1 MAKQRK
7 GISKALKKG
16 NVESTN
22 KLPENVEPN
31 GLFTGKEG
39 AAISA
44 IVNKGEKPNL
54 SVNEYVSDKKPV
66 DPDTV
71 LGNQGKEVGPNDP
84 KMESQASKLKETIN
98 QYNPSNSSYSGSGEK
113 RGDRSRR
120 ETEMNM
126 AGVDPTF
133 SGAEGIEATPSQ
145 GSVLASTIANDA
157 SPSITRNEV
166 LAAAVKNAETPS
178 QLEQAGALADEAKQ
192 EAGIMQAKAAEGVS
206 AIQEQLNSGLLSN
219 EPVKQP
225 VDPNT
230 VLGDQ
235 GAEVNFG
242 QQAPYPAVAG
252 VVAGAGTEPQTPNV
266 VNTDTKPQIENQVL
280 NAYTNFTDNL
290 PKAVVERLGV
300 QDYFPDVARDIAVGT
315 FSGSR
320 IGSQTIYSGVGGLL
334 PMGLYDARKR
344 ALSEAAKEKQ
354 KQLDKYFDVIET
366 APQYQQAFNQAT
378 MQFVNESLA
387 GANGNA
393 DALLKDPKFRAEY
406 AKRLGTAKDIKFWA
420 DWSDQLLKDA
430 AKNENYVNGEAID
443 MAGQIKSA
451 LVDHMDEIVSGKKS
465 LKDFVDIEKA
475 QLYQNI
481 VPQIDKLTKE
491 LLDPNRMGKAPIN
504 MRTGDAEGRLSPEEF
519 AAQRDEFL
527 MKLKNKTLT
536 KQAYLSGFK
545 KFFTGDYEQ
554 VIDGLIDS
562 GKYSEEQRDA
572 ALNYFAGQVQEQVEL
587 NPEFIDSGQMDA
599 ARLAEQR
606 RQFDLTRQDQKDKET
621 TVWTNQ
627 NNLMNQKNPATG
639 LSMQDEI
646 DRFKAQGLRGEKL
659 QAAIMNKAR
668 QLGFTNAEY
677 DPYLKTVVIK
687 GNASQNE
694 GSNYYSVNAQQQQ
707 VGVRVRVRKWNK
719 ATKKFYWEPEVIPV
733 SQFVKGKG
741 FGENQ
746 SGDYLFEDGT
756 KVTNEDLANW
766 RNAYNKNKI
775 AINATSYESYWGVSD
790 KQTGKQAPVNSGT
803 IGSYG
808 KDKAVNMK
816 NSTGRPAAVN
826 DVLDANGNAVI
837 DPKTGLPAQKKVA
850 LRGTITVSSD
860 ISDETQRYIE
870 DSKWGNLP
878 DKTMF
883 TRPQDQTGLGS
894 STSMSYQSQ

>member
-1 MAKQRK
+1 MAKGKIRRK
-7 GISKALKKG
+7 ITEVIS
-16 NVESTN
+16 N
-22 KLPENVEPN
+22 EP
-31 GLFTGKEG
+31 
-39 AAISA
+39 A
-44 IVNKGEKPNL
+44 
-54 SVNEYVSDKKPV
+54 KKPV
-66 DPDTV
+66 DPNTT
-71 LGNQGKEVGPNDP
+71 LGNQGVEFVEPTP
-84 KMESQASKLKETIN
+84 QAPIETTGSK
-98 QYNPSNSSYSGSGEK
+98 
-113 RGDRSRR
+113 
-120 ETEMNM
+120 
-126 AGVDPTF
+126 
-133 SGAEGIEATPSQ
+133 
-145 GSVLASTIANDA
+145 LASTISNDP
-157 SPSITRNEV
+157 SPSITKNEV

-178 QLEQAGALADEAKQ
+178 QLEQAGALANQAKQ

-206 AIQEQLNSGLLSN
+206 TIQEQLNSGLLSN
-219 EPVKQP
+219 EPAKQP

-230 VLGDQ
+230 VLGNQ
-235 GAEVNFG
+235 GTEVNFG

-252 VVAGAGTEPQTPNV
+252 VVAGAGTEPQTPTV

-290 PKAVVERLGV
+290 PKAVVEKLGV

-344 ALSEAAKEKQ
+344 ALSDAAKEKQ

-366 APQYQQAFNQAT
+366 APQYQQSFNQAT

-387 GANGNA
+387 GVNGNA
-393 DALLKDPKFRAEY
+393 DALLKDPKFRMEY

-420 DWSDQLLKDA
+420 EWSDQLLKDA

-443 MAGQIKSA
+443 IAGKIKSA

-481 VPQIDKLTKE
+481 IPQLDKLTAE
-491 LLDPNRMGKAPIN
+491 LLDPNRIGKMPIN

-519 AAQRDEFL
+519 AAQRDEFV
-527 MKLKNKTLT
+527 MKMKNKTLT
-536 KQAYLSGFK
+536 KQGFISGFK
-545 KFFTGDYEQ
+545 KFFTGDYEKT
-554 VIDGLIDS
+554 IDSLIAS
-562 GKYSEEQRDA
+562 GKYSEDQRQA
-572 ALNYFAGQVQEQVEL
+572 ALDYFASKLQEQVEL
-587 NPEFIDSGQMDA
+587 NPEFIDSGQMEA
-599 ARLAEQR
+599 ARLAEQK
-606 RQFDLTRQDQKDKET
+606 RQADLNRQDQKN

-627 NNLMNQKNPATG
+627 NNLMNQKNPVTG

-687 GNASQNE
+687 ANSSEKE
-694 GSNYYSVNAQQQQ
+694 GSEYHAVNAQQQQ
-707 VGVRVRVRKWNK
+707 VGIRVRVRKWNK
-719 ATKKFYWEPEVIPV
+719 STKKFYWQPEVVPV
-733 SQFVKGKG
+733 SQFVKGESK
-741 FGENQ
+741 N
-746 SGDYLFEDGT
+746 YLFEDGT
-756 KVTNEDLANW
+756 KVTDEDMNNW
-766 RNAYNKNKI
+766 KKAYDNNKI

-790 KQTGKQAPVNSGT
+790 KQTGKQAPVNSNT

-816 NSTGRPAAVN
+816 NSTGRPAAVV
-826 DVLDANGNAVI
+826 DVLDDNNQKVI
-837 DPKTGLPAQKKVA
+837 DPKTGLPAQKKVT

-860 ISDETQRYIE
+860 ISDETQRFVE
-870 DSKWGNLP
+870 DARFGNNP
-878 DKTMF
+878 KNTMF
-883 TRPQDQTGLGS
+883 TDPGYQTGSGS

>member
-1 MAKQRK
+1 MAKDKRK
-7 GISKALKKG
+7 GISKALRKG
-16 NVESTN
+16 NVESAY
-22 KLPENVEPN
+22 KVDENADDSGFGTPKTKVEPN

-39 AAISA
+39 SAISA

-54 SVNEYVSDKKPV
+54 SVGE
-66 DPDTV
+66 
-71 LGNQGKEVGPNDP
+71 
-84 KMESQASKLKETIN
+84 
-98 QYNPSNSSYSGSGEK
+98 YNPSNSSYSASGEK
-113 RGDRSRR
+113 RGDRTRR

-126 AGVDPTF
+126 AGVDSTV
-133 SGAEGIEATPSQ
+133 SGFRGIEATPSQ
-145 GSVLASTIANDA
+145 GSTLAATIANDP
-157 SPSITRNEV
+157 SPSITKNEV
-166 LAAAVKNAETPS
+166 LASAVKNAETPS
-178 QLEQAGALADEAKQ
+178 QLEQAGALADEAKK
-192 EAGIMQAKAAEGVS
+192 EAEIMQAKAAEGVS
-206 AIQEQLNSGLLSN
+206 DIQQQLSTLN
-219 EPVKQP
+219 EPARQP

-230 VLGDQ
+230 VLGNQ
-235 GAEVNFG
+235 GTEVDLG
-242 QQAPYPAVAG
+242 KQAPYPAVAG
-252 VVAGAGTEPQTPNV
+252 VVAGSRTEPQTPTV
-266 VNTDTKPQIENQVL
+266 ANTATKPQIENQVL

-315 FSGSR
+315 FTGSR
-320 IGSQTIYSGVGGLL
+320 IGSQTIYSGTGGLL

-393 DALLKDPKFRAEY
+393 DALLKDPKFRMEY
-406 AKRLGTAKDIKFWA
+406 SKRLGTAKDIKFWA

-443 MAGQIKSA
+443 VAGQIKSA

-481 VPQIDKLTKE
+481 VPQVDKLTKE

-504 MRTGDAEGRLSPEEF
+504 IRTGDAEGRLSPEEF

-562 GKYSEEQRDA
+562 GKYSEEQRNA

-627 NNLMNQKNPATG
+627 NNLMNAKNPATG

-668 QLGFTNAEY
+668 ELGFTNAEY

-687 GNASQNE
+687 GNASQSE

-707 VGVRVRVRKWNK
+707 VGIRLRVRKWNK
-719 ATKKFYWEPEVIPV
+719 NTKKFYWEPEVVPV
-733 SQFVKGKG
+733 SQFVKGDVK
-741 FGENQ
+741 N
-746 SGDYLFEDGT
+746 YLFEDGT
-756 KVTNEDLANW
+756 KVTEQDMNAW
-766 RNAYNKNKI
+766 QNAYNKNKI

-790 KQTGKQAPVNSGT
+790 KQTGKQAPVNSNT

-826 DVLDANGNAVI
+826 DVLDANGNPVI
-837 DPKTGLPAQKKVA
+837 DPKTGLPAQKKIA
-850 LRGTITVSSD
+850 LKGTITVSSD

-870 DSKWGNLP
+870 DSKWGNLQIELCLL
-878 DKTMF
+878 DHRIKVE
-883 TRPQDQTGLGS
+883 
-894 STSMSYQSQ
+894 

>member
-1 MAKQRK
+1 MAKGKIRRK
-7 GISKALKKG
+7 ITEVIS
-16 NVESTN
+16 N
-22 KLPENVEPN
+22 EP
-31 GLFTGKEG
+31 
-39 AAISA
+39 A
-44 IVNKGEKPNL
+44 
-54 SVNEYVSDKKPV
+54 KKPV
-66 DPDTV
+66 DPNTT
-71 LGNQGKEVGPNDP
+71 LGDQGVEFVEPTL
-84 KMESQASKLKETIN
+84 QAPVETTGSK
-98 QYNPSNSSYSGSGEK
+98 
-113 RGDRSRR
+113 
-120 ETEMNM
+120 
-126 AGVDPTF
+126 
-133 SGAEGIEATPSQ
+133 
-145 GSVLASTIANDA
+145 LASTIANDQ

-178 QLEQAGALADEAKQ
+178 QLEQAGELANQAKQ

-206 AIQEQLNSGLLSN
+206 TIQEQLNSGLLSN
-219 EPVKQP
+219 EPSKQP

-230 VLGDQ
+230 ALGNQ
-235 GAEVNFG
+235 GTEVNFG
-242 QQAPYPAVAG
+242 QQAPYPTVAG
-252 VVAGAGTEPQTPNV
+252 VVAGAGTEPQTPTV

-334 PMGLYDARKR
+334 PVGLYDARKR

-366 APQYQQAFNQAT
+366 APQYQQSFNQAT

-387 GANGNA
+387 GVNGNA

-420 DWSDQLLKDA
+420 EWSDQLLKDA

-443 MAGQIKSA
+443 VAGQIKSA

-481 VPQIDKLTKE
+481 IPQIDKLTDE
-491 LLDPNRMGKAPIN
+491 LLDPNRIGKMPIN

-519 AAQRDEFL
+519 AAQRDEFV
-527 MKLKNKTLT
+527 MKMKNKTLT
-536 KQAYLSGFK
+536 KQGFISGFK
-545 KFFTGDYEQ
+545 KFFTGDYETA
-554 VIDGLIDS
+554 IDSLIAS
-562 GKYSEEQRDA
+562 GKYSEDQRQA
-572 ALNYFAGQVQEQVEL
+572 AIDYFASKLQEQVEL
-587 NPEFIDSGQMDA
+587 NPEFIDSGQMEA

-606 RQFDLTRQDQKDKET
+606 RQFDLNRQDQKDKET

-668 QLGFTNAEY
+668 QIGFTNAEY

-707 VGVRVRVRKWNK
+707 VGIRVRVRKWNK
-719 ATKKFYWEPEVIPV
+719 ATRKFYWEPEVVPV
-733 SQFVKGKG
+733 SQFVKGESK
-741 FGENQ
+741 
-746 SGDYLFEDGT
+746 DYLFEDGT
-756 KVTNEDLANW
+756 KVTDQDMDAW

-790 KQTGKQAPVNSGT
+790 KQTGRQAPVNSGT

-808 KDKAVNMK
+808 KDRAVNMK

-826 DVLDANGNAVI
+826 DVLDANGDPVL
-837 DPKTGLPAQKKVA
+837 DPKTNLPAQKKVA